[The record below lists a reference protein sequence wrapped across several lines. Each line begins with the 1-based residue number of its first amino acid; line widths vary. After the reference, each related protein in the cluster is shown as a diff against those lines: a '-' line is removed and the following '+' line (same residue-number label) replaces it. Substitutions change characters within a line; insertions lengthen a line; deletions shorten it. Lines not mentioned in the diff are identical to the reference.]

1 MDGKAEIEV
10 IRKVW
15 DALDPVG
22 LTVRWGEDGFG
33 VCLLSDDAKTEEWFG
48 KVRLT
53 FSASYAIELGRAL
66 IAAGE
71 EGKARGQ

>member
-10 IRKVW
+10 LRKVW
-15 DALDPVG
+15 DAHEPVG

-33 VCLLSDDAKTEEWFG
+33 VCLLADDENSEEWYG
-48 KVRLT
+48 KFKITV
-53 FSASYAIELGRAL
+53 SAAYAIELGRAL

-71 EGKARGQ
+71 EGKERWQ